1 MYSDQDL
8 ARIIDESV
16 GKGNIISLQTY
27 YLSEY
32 GERVLNQT
40 ARSILN
46 RFGRLDLHDIVY
58 SSAKELV
65 LNATKA
71 NLKRVIFSDHSL
83 DPARAEEYDR
93 GLEIFKNSL
102 REEIIKGHKQ
112 KFKEQNLLVTA
123 TFYYSPDVLN
133 IKVKNNFPLYPEEER
148 RIRQKFRQALSFA
161 SLLDFYLEHGDESE
175 GAGLGLTMVGI
186 LLDQTGIDKH
196 SFTLYSNNKYN
207 ETAARLEIPLSEEY
221 LPRRRQ
227 FEEEL
232 ARTQLPPEE
241 LRTVFKPVM

>member
-8 ARIIDESV
+8 ERIIDDSV
-16 GKGNIISLQTY
+16 EKGNIVSLKTY
-27 YLSEY
+27 YLSQY

-40 ARSILN
+40 ARSILR

-71 NLKRVIFSDHSL
+71 NLKRVIFSDHQL
-83 DPARAEEYDR
+83 DPSRAEDYDR
-93 GLEIFKNSL
+93 GLDLFKDSL
-102 REEIIKGHKQ
+102 REDIIKGHKQ
-112 KFKEQNLLVTA
+112 KFKERNLLVTA

-148 RIRQKFRQALSFA
+148 RIREKFRQALSFA

-186 LLDQTGIDKH
+186 LLDQSGIDKH

-207 ETAARLEIPLSEEY
+207 ETAARLEIPLSEQY

-232 ARTQLPPEE
+232 ARSQVPPEE
-241 LRTVFKPVM
+241 LRAVFKPVM